1 MRGVFIR
8 SEERQG
14 ADHLPVD
21 IFRVRSKAKATMHN
35 TAVPMM
41 IPVSIK
47 IPRAASETRA
57 RNEFPSWEA
66 ASGTEF
72 TRQIVNSEL
81 RNNDA

>member
-8 SEERQG
+8 SEVRQG

-21 IFRVRSKAKATMHN
+21 IFQVRSKAKATMHN

-47 IPRAASETRA
+47 IPRAADTRA
-57 RNEFPSWEA
+57 RNEFPSWGL
-66 ASGTEF
+66 SGTEF
-72 TRQIVNSEL
+72 TRPD
-81 RNNDA
+81 R